1 MLEAYARGKQSK
13 HFNKDTLQIAN
24 RENAPALETPQATV
38 RGWGS
43 SLVFALFQ
51 LCLGLLL
58 AATVG
63 VRVSPQHE
71 HYGIVTL

>member
-38 RGWGS
+38 RG
-43 SLVFALFQ
+43 
-51 LCLGLLL
+51 
-58 AATVG
+58 
-63 VRVSPQHE
+63 
-71 HYGIVTL
+71 